1 MRRRVMTVVGLSVL
15 VVGVLAAFAGSA
27 LAASGWTAYVADSQG
42 NTVTQIDTA
51 TNTTFGTAIPVGGGP
66 LDIAITPD
74 AKTAYVV
81 NNTDNTVTPISTAT
95 NQPGTAI
102 PVGKDPRGVAITP
115 DGKTA
120 YVVNRTDNTV
130 TPISTATNTAGT
142 AIPVGTRPEYV
153 AITPDGKTA
162 YVTNANDNTVTPIS
176 TATNTPGTAIPVG
189 KGPFFLAITPD
200 GKTVYE
206 TNFTDNTVT
215 PISIATNTAGTA
227 IPAGGDQPTGVGIT
241 PDGKTAYVASSGATV
256 GLVRPIS
263 IATNTPG
270 TPISV
275 GQVPERLAVTPDSK
289 TVYVATAFP
298 DTVSPINTA
307 TNTAGTA
314 IPAGSNPVSVAI
326 TPDQAP
332 SAAFSVTVG
341 SASQAS
347 IFDGSASS
355 SPVGSIASYHWDFGD
370 GQSATTTTPVTTHVY
385 GQVGPY
391 TARLTVTNSAG
402 TSLAQVFT
410 GQTVSNQGGPQ
421 ATTTHALTVVAIQ
434 TTPLGSSLSALRVSP
449 GTVSIAGRRVDGSCV
464 KPTGKNRRH
473 KSCRRA
479 INLRVSYKLTS
490 PAKVTFTIK
499 RENAGRKANGRCVKP
514 NRKNRKHRHCTRLTS
529 VRGKITQNG
538 VSGSNS
544 LNFNGKIGGSKL
556 GRGTYRLT
564 GAASN
569 GNSQTVKFRIRR

>member
-1 MRRRVMTVVGLSVL
+1 MRDRVISIAGLVVL

-51 TNTTFGTAIPVGGGP
+51 TNTPIGTAIPVGGQP
-66 LDIAITPD
+66 LGIAITPD
-74 AKTAYVV
+74 GKTAYVTNSTDNTVTPISTATNTPGTAIPVGKSPRGVAITPDGKTAYVV
-81 NNTDNTVTPISTAT
+81 NKDDNTVTPISTAT

-102 PVGKDPRGVAITP
+102 PVGAH
-115 DGKTA
+115 
-120 YVVNRTDNTV
+120 
-130 TPISTATNTAGT
+130 
-142 AIPVGTRPEYV
+142 PEYV
-153 AITPDGKTA
+153 AISPDGKTA
-162 YVTNANDNTVTPIS
+162 YVTAFNDNALTPIS

-206 TNFTDNTVT
+206 GDFTDNTVT
-215 PISIATNTAGTA
+215 PISTATNTKGTP

-275 GQVPERLAVTPDSK
+275 GQEPEGFAVTPDSK
-289 TVYVATAFP
+289 TAYVATAFP

-314 IPAGSNPVSVAI
+314 IPAGSNPVAVAI

-332 SAAFSVTVG
+332 TAAFSVTVG

-355 SPVGSIASYHWDFGD
+355 SPVGSIASYQWDFGD
-370 GQSATTTTPVTTHVY
+370 GQSATTTTPATTHVY
-385 GQVGPY
+385 GQVGAY
-391 TARLTVTNSAG
+391 TVRLTVTNSAG
-402 TSLAQVFT
+402 TSLGQVFT

-421 ATTTHALTVVAIQ
+421 ATTTRALTVVQA
-434 TTPLGSSLSALRVSP
+434 TSPPPKPRLSKLHIS
-449 GTVSIAGRRVDGSCV
+449 GTASIAGRQFKGRCA
-464 KPTGKNRRH
+464 KPSAKNKHHRP
-473 KSCRRA
+473 CRLA
-479 INLRVSYKLTS
+479 IKLRVSYSLNAA
-490 PAKVTFTIK
+490 AKVAFTLK
-499 RENAGRKANGRCVKP
+499 RQDAGRKVNGRCVKP
-514 NRKNRKHRHCTRLTS
+514 SKKNRKHRRCTRLTGVS
-529 VRGKITQNG
+529 GKITK
-538 VSGSNS
+538 SAHAGSNS
-544 LNFNGKIGGSKL
+544 FTFDGKIGGRKL
-556 GRGTYRLT
+556 GRGSYQLS
-564 GAASN
+564 AAAGQ
-569 GNSQTVKFRIRR
+569 GNTQKANFRITG